1 VHKSEKNQETELK
14 RWLPFLIV
22 NIIVSA
28 ATTLLVLTI
37 WNRVNT
43 ANSIVP
49 EYPPA
54 SAPDSPEQPVWGELP
69 PLDTPVIAIANV
81 FAADDLQNELLIVE
95 RIGEGELNL
104 SGWQIID
111 QDKNAFVFPSI
122 DLVKGQISVYSR
134 PGTNTVNT
142 LFWGSDEPIWS
153 AGEIARI
160 FDSAGQE
167 RAVFEIP

>member
-1 VHKSEKNQETELK
+1 MK

-43 ANSIVP
+43 ANTIVLESP
-49 EYPPA
+49 SPTPPI
-54 SAPDSPEQPVWGELP
+54 STEQLDLGELP
-69 PLDTPVIAIANV
+69 PLDTPVIAVTNV
-81 FAADDLQNELLIVE
+81 FASGDLQNELLILE

-111 QDKNAFVFPSI
+111 QNENAFIFPSI

-134 PGTNTVNT
+134 PGNNTVNT
-142 LFWGSDEPIWS
+142 LFWGSDESIWS
-153 AGEIARI
+153 AGEIVRI

>member
-1 VHKSEKNQETELK
+1 VHKRDKNQETTLK

-43 ANSIVP
+43 ANSIVL
-49 EYPPA
+49 ESPPA
-54 SAPDSPEQPVWGELP
+54 SAPVSTEQQPLGELP
-69 PLDTPVIAIANV
+69 PLDTPVISIANV
-81 FAADDLQNELLIVE
+81 FAAGDLQNELLIVE
-95 RIGEGELNL
+95 RVGEGDLNL

-122 DLVKGQISVYSR
+122 DLVKGQISIYSR
-134 PGTNTVNT
+134 SGTNSVNT
-142 LFWGSDEPIWS
+142 LFWGNDESIWS
-153 AGEIARI
+153 TGEIARI
-160 FDSAGQE
+160 FDSSGQE

>member
-1 VHKSEKNQETELK
+1 MK

-37 WNRVNT
+37 WNRINT
-43 ANSIVP
+43 ANSFVI
-49 EYPPA
+49 ESPPA
-54 SAPDSPEQPVWGELP
+54 TVPSVNAPQAQAELP
-69 PLDTPVIAIANV
+69 PLDTPVISIANV
-81 FAADDLQNELLIVE
+81 FAAGDLQNELLIVE
-95 RIGEGELNL
+95 RVGEGELNL

-122 DLVKGQISVYSR
+122 DLVKGQLSIYSR

-142 LFWGSDEPIWS
+142 LFWGSDEPIWA
-153 AGEIARI
+153 AGEIVRI

>member
-1 VHKSEKNQETELK
+1 MK

-43 ANSIVP
+43 ANSYKI
-49 EYPPA
+49 ETPPTTRPIA
-54 SAPDSPEQPVWGELP
+54 TAPAIQAELP
-69 PLDTPVIAIANV
+69 PLDTPVIKIANV
-81 FAADDLQNELLIVE
+81 FAAGDLQNELVVVE
-95 RIGEGELNL
+95 RVGEGDLNL

-111 QDKNAFVFPSI
+111 QDKNAFIFPAI

-134 PGTNTVNT
+134 PGADTVNT
-142 LFWGSDEPIWS
+142 LFWASEEPIWS
-153 AGEIARI
+153 AGELVRI
-160 FDSAGQE
+160 YDSAGHE
-167 RAVFEIP
+167 RAEFVIP

>member
-1 VHKSEKNQETELK
+1 MK

-22 NIIVSA
+22 NIIISA

-43 ANSIVP
+43 ANTILP
-49 EYPPA
+49 ESTPV
-54 SAPDSPEQPVWGELP
+54 SAPNSTEQPVLGELP
-69 PLDTPVIAIANV
+69 PLDTPVIAITNV
-81 FAADDLQNELLIVE
+81 FAAGDLQNESLIIE
-95 RIGEGELNL
+95 RVGEGDLNL
-104 SGWQIID
+104 AGWQIID

-122 DLVKGQISVYSR
+122 DLVKGQLSIYSR

-142 LFWGSDEPIWS
+142 LFWGSDEPIWA
-153 AGEIARI
+153 AGEIVRI

>member
-1 VHKSEKNQETELK
+1 MK

-28 ATTLLVLTI
+28 GTTLLVLTI
-37 WNRVNT
+37 WNRINT
-43 ANSIVP
+43 ANSFVI
-49 EYPPA
+49 ESPPVSTQISTEPQVQA
-54 SAPDSPEQPVWGELP
+54 ELP
-69 PLDTPVIAIANV
+69 PLDTPVISIANV
-81 FAADDLQNELLIVE
+81 FAAGDLQNELLIVE
-95 RIGEGELNL
+95 RVGEGELNL

-111 QDKNAFVFPSI
+111 QDKNALVFPSI

-142 LFWGSDEPIWS
+142 LFWGSEEPIWS
-153 AGEIARI
+153 AGEIVRI

-167 RAVFEIP
+167 RAMFEIP

>member
-1 VHKSEKNQETELK
+1 LK

-37 WNRVNT
+37 WNRINI
-43 ANSIVP
+43 ANSIVIEP
-49 EYPPA
+49 PPA
-54 SAPDSPEQPVWGELP
+54 SAPISNEQPTLGELP
-69 PLDTPVIAIANV
+69 PRDIPVISIANV
-81 FAADDLQNELLIVE
+81 FAAGDLQNELLIVE

-111 QDKNAFVFPSI
+111 QDKNAFVFPAI

-134 PGTNTVNT
+134 SGTNSVNT
-142 LFWGSDEPIWS
+142 LFWGSDQSIWS
-153 AGEIARI
+153 QGEIVRI